1 MLTYMNKND
10 KYDSLEERNLFV
22 NELAFLSFIVP
33 FLLVLLTMIGT
44 TVWTMTVGPGMMG
57 SWDDCLDVWFYT
69 NIIVCLLVF
78 VPSYLFSLLVESSFC
93 ALVSSVSNF
102 KNIPSFTE
110 SPKLNVLLLLYGF
123 KIRRFVSG
131 CVITDFVID
140 DRIKQAHKKVE
151 DILSEPAVV
160 DVIKNGQSRHF
171 KNDVVASVTE
181 VVKGAIREVD
191 EISKNAKIE
200 NNNKT
205 IKQNEESDHRV
216 VEFLAREK

>member
-1 MLTYMNKND
+1 MVAIPV
-10 KYDSLEERNLFV
+10 F
-22 NELAFLSFIVP
+22 ALSYP
-33 FLLVLLTMIGT
+33 FLEMV
-44 TVWTMTVGPGMMG
+44 
-57 SWDDCLDVWFYT
+57 D
-69 NIIVCLLVF
+69 
-78 VPSYLFSLLVESSFC
+78 SSVC
-93 ALVSSVSNF
+93 ALVNSISDF

-110 SPKLNVLLLLYGF
+110 SPKLNILLLVYGF
-123 KIRRFVSG
+123 KIRKFVSG
-131 CVITDFVID
+131 GAIADLVID
-140 DRIKQAHKKVE
+140 GRIKHSHKKVE

-171 KNDVVASVTE
+171 KKDVVASVTE

>member
-1 MLTYMNKND
+1 MSENNES
-10 KYDSLEERNLFV
+10 DSLKERKFFADR
-22 NELAFLSFIVP
+22 LAFVSFSAP
-33 FLLVLLTMIGT
+33 FLLVSLTIGT
-44 TVWTMTVGPGMMG
+44 IAWATTIGPEMTRSWT
-57 SWDDCLDVWFYT
+57 WDVYILAWLAINMVS
-69 NIIVCLLVF
+69 IISIFIFLY
-78 VPSYLFSLLVESSFC
+78 PFSHLMESSVC
-93 ALVSSVSNF
+93 ALVKSISNF

-110 SPKLNVLLLLYGF
+110 SPKLNILLLVYGY
-123 KIRRFVSG
+123 KIRKFVSG
-131 CVITDFVID
+131 GAIADLVID
-140 DRIKQAHKKVE
+140 DRIKHAHKKVE

-171 KNDVVASVTE
+171 KKDVVASVTE

>member
-1 MLTYMNKND
+1 MSENSGL
-10 KYDSLEERNLFV
+10 DSFKERKFFADR
-22 NELAFLSFIVP
+22 LAVIPSVALL
-33 FLLVLLTMIGT
+33 LLVSIPIGT
-44 TVWTMTVGPGMMG
+44 IAWAMIINPDMME
-57 SWDDCLDVWFYT
+57 SWIEYFVSWLLFT
-69 NIIVCLLVF
+69 IIFVAIPIIGVLYPLFEMIDSYVCVLVN
-78 VPSYLFSLLVESSFC
+78 SISK
-93 ALVSSVSNF
+93 F

-110 SPKLNVLLLLYGF
+110 SPKLNVLLLVYGF
-123 KIRRFVSG
+123 KIRKFVSG
-131 CVITDFVID
+131 GAITDLVID
-140 DRIKQAHKKVE
+140 DRIKHAHKKVE

-171 KNDVVASVTE
+171 KKDVVASVTE

>member
-1 MLTYMNKND
+1 
-10 KYDSLEERNLFV
+10 
-22 NELAFLSFIVP
+22 
-33 FLLVLLTMIGT
+33 
-44 TVWTMTVGPGMMG
+44 MT
-57 SWDDCLDVWFYT
+57 S
-69 NIIVCLLVF
+69 
-78 VPSYLFSLLVESSFC
+78 
-93 ALVSSVSNF
+93 

-110 SPKLNVLLLLYGF
+110 SPKLNILLLVYGY
-123 KIRRFVSG
+123 KIRKF
-131 CVITDFVID
+131 
-140 DRIKQAHKKVE
+140 
-151 DILSEPAVV
+151 LSEPAVV

-171 KNDVVASVTE
+171 KKDVVASVTE

>member
-1 MLTYMNKND
+1 MPESSRLGSFKEMKFFAD
-10 KYDSLEERNLFV
+10 R
-22 NELAFLSFIVP
+22 LAFVSFSAP
-33 FLLVLLTMIGT
+33 FLLVSLTIGT
-44 TVWTMTVGPGMMG
+44 IAWATTIGSEMTRSWT
-57 SWDDCLDVWFYT
+57 WDVYILAWLAINMVS
-69 NIIVCLLVF
+69 IISIF
-78 VPSYLFSLLVESSFC
+78 IFSYPFSHLVESSVYV
-93 ALVSSVSNF
+93 LVKSISNF

-110 SPKLNVLLLLYGF
+110 SPKLNVLLLVYGF
-123 KIRRFVSG
+123 KIRKFVSG
-131 CVITDFVID
+131 GAITDLVID
-140 DRIKQAHKKVE
+140 DRIKNAHKKVE

-160 DVIKNGQSRHF
+160 DVIKNGKSRHF
-171 KNDVVASVTE
+171 KKDVVASVTE

>member
-1 MLTYMNKND
+1 MSENNES
-10 KYDSLEERNLFV
+10 DSLKERKFFAD
-22 NELAFLSFIVP
+22 ELAFVSFIVP
-33 FLLVLLTMIGT
+33 VLLVSLTIGT
-44 TVWTMTVGPGMMG
+44 IVWAVLAMTTSPEMMG
-57 SWDDCLDVWFYT
+57 SWEDR
-69 NIIVCLLVF
+69 
-78 VPSYLFSLLVESSFC
+78 LFSWVTVNMMVAIPVLALSYPFREMVDSSVC
-93 ALVSSVSNF
+93 ALVNSISDF

-110 SPKLNVLLLLYGF
+110 SPKLNILLLVYGY

-131 CVITDFVID
+131 GFNTDLVID